1 MDELEFAVDAA
12 RFVAR
17 RSFTYGTLNAC
28 LQFPDE
34 ILVESITSGRLLE
47 GLQSFFD
54 LKKDLALG
62 PSCIVGFATPITL
75 EALTTEYEHLFEVT
89 RPQGALCGL
98 YAGVYYGD
106 RLQVME
112 EHVRFYNFF
121 GLHLPDKI
129 EELPDHLGTE
139 LEFLRFLSTQEAWAT
154 ETNQPTLSFQ
164 KAQFDFISRHLL
176 RWIDSLE
183 QSVVKYATLSFY
195 KSLIS
200 LLRALL
206 SVEMNRLG
214 FATTTAQDSSRIPSI
229 AIS

>member
-34 ILVESITSGRLLE
+34 ILVESITSGGLLE

-75 EALTTEYEHLFEVT
+75 EALTTEYEYLFEVT

-106 RLQVME
+106 RMQVME

-154 ETNQPTLSFQ
+154 EKNQPTLSFQ
-164 KAQFDFISRHLL
+164 KAQLDFISRHLL
-176 RWIDSLE
+176 RWTPSLE
-183 QSVVKYATLSFY
+183 HSVTKYATVAFY

-206 SVEMNRLG
+206 SVEMNRLAG
-214 FATTTAQDSSRIPSI
+214 AQDSSRIQSI
-229 AIS
+229 AVS